1 RLECEDMMISVII
14 TVRNEEKHIPDLL
27 DSLVVQEKPF
37 EIIIVDSSSEDRT
50 CEIVREYMKKYES
63 IRLLEHG
70 GTRGESRNFGVNHAK
85 GDYVAF
91 IDGDCIANPFW
102 LSELR
107 KGLREAQVV
116 AGKTIQIGYHAFE
129 KLERVE
135 LLYKGMDVTFP
146 SANLAYEKKLFEK
159 IGGFDPWFITAEDI
173 DLNLRAVDAGAKILY
188 NEKAIVYHRARESF
202 YKFFKQ
208 AFWNGYGRKQLTLK
222 HGRLW
227 QHYKPSEML
236 KASINFWYLARLSFA
251 FLGYIACKFFGKP
264 GKV

>member
-1 RLECEDMMISVII
+1 MFISVVI
-14 TVRNEEKHIPDLL
+14 TVRNEEKHIADLL
-27 DSLVVQEKPF
+27 DSLVVQEMPY

-50 CEIVREYMKKYES
+50 CEIVKEYMRKYDN
-63 IRLLEHG
+63 IHLYEHG
-70 GTRGESRNFGVNHAK
+70 GTRGESRNFGVGKAK

-91 IDGDCIANPFW
+91 TDGDCIANPFW

-107 KGLREAQVV
+107 NGLKHAQVV

-135 LLYKGMDVTFP
+135 LMYKGMDVTYP
-146 SANLAYEKKLFEK
+146 TANIAYDKKIFER
-159 IGGFDPWFITAEDI
+159 IGGFDNWFVTAEDI
-173 DLNLRAVDAGAKILY
+173 DLNLRAVDAGAKIIY
-188 NEKAIVYHRARESF
+188 NPKAIIYHRARESF

-227 QHYKPSEML
+227 QNYKPTEML
-236 KASINFWYLARLSFA
+236 KASVNMWYLLRLFFA
-251 FLGYIACKFFGKP
+251 MLGYIACKLFGKKKK
-264 GKV
+264 GAK